1 MEVDERTPRL
11 GLQKKVN
18 LLSIVCLPF
27 VLMPLL
33 GSRSSSHSLYVGRT
47 KRNEKERGKVAGGY
61 IHHEDLPANCCWG
74 HAATQPEVALAV
86 VVRRREGGEVKW
98 RTPGVNQ
105 KKFSALPLMETCRL
119 RQPSTHRSSSHGDGL
134 PLEVHEV
141 GLMAFKIHEAALVEL
156 GDEGGGLPVDVGLTH
171 PRPSV
176 LVAGSDLPGHVPRLP
191 VGLLVLVLGLEEEK
205 TGRRRRRR
213 RLASSHSLSFLFFHT
228 LLFRALCEEVWG
240 ASAPFYSQG
249 RPRASGSGGGGG
261 GAR

>member
-61 IHHEDLPANCCWG
+61 IHHEDLPANCCWVWKADTG
-74 HAATQPEVALAV
+74 SRCVAE
-86 VVRRREGGEVKW
+86 REERVKW

-156 GDEGGGLPVDVGLTH
+156 GDEGGGLPVDVGLPH
-171 PRPSV
+171 PHPSV

-205 TGRRRRRR
+205 TGRRR

-261 GAR
+261 GGR